1 VSAGVSTSGRTAR
14 RRRSARL
21 TVRRAAFA
29 GGFLVVLALVV
40 GLVYSGSTSRLAD
53 GTQIAGVD
61 VGGLSS
67 ARARALLEERAAAVE
82 KVPVRFTAAGRSW
95 ELAPSQLGIRVDWAA
110 AVEVA
115 EADGDGFGPVR
126 GYRRL
131 HTRLFGAEV
140 TPSVAAFES
149 VLAYAVEDVAKAV
162 DRPAVEASLRRNGL
176 GVRVVAGRAGLELDR
191 ARAAEAIV
199 RALAALERGRP
210 VALPTVRTEP
220 KVTPGDLVGAAERT
234 RVALSAPV
242 TLVVGQKR
250 IRLPRWRIAKLLRLP
265 SGGAVEP
272 EIAGRAADAWFAALQ
287 RSVNRPARDATFRVV
302 PGGIRVVPDAPG
314 RSLDVAG
321 AAELIRKAAFSAER
335 RLVTLPVV
343 VTPAERTTAEAK
355 AMGITGV
362 VGSYTTTY
370 GGTPGRLANVQL
382 VSELIDGT
390 LIAPGA
396 TFSFNDT
403 TGERNADKG
412 FQEAPVII
420 NGELRNGIGGGVCQV
435 STTVFNAA
443 FEAGLPIG
451 RRTNHALY
459 ISHYPLGRDATV
471 NYPDLD
477 LTFSNDTGSW
487 MLLRAFVNPGAL
499 TVNLYGAPQDRRVE
513 SETGPLTVTGKVPVK
528 RVPDPELVKG
538 KRVIEVVGTPPR
550 ETSVQRR
557 VYSADGELMY
567 ENTWAS
573 YYVGEPTVVRV
584 GTKPKPK
591 PPAAEPDAG
600 EAKADAK
607 AGTTPDA
614 EGAAAAEPAVT
625 TPSATTPRP

>member
-1 VSAGVSTSGRTAR
+1 MSAGVSTSDRTAR
-14 RRRSARL
+14 RRRSTRL
-21 TVRRAAFA
+21 TVRRAALA
-29 GGFLVVLALVV
+29 GGLLVVLALVV
-40 GLVYSGSTSRLAD
+40 GLVYSGSSSRLAD
-53 GTQIAGVD
+53 GTAIAGVD

-67 ARARALLEERAAAVE
+67 AQARALLEERAAAVE
-82 KVPVRFTAAGRSW
+82 KVPVRFTAGGRSW

-115 EADGDGFGPVR
+115 EAEGDGFGPMR

-140 TPSVAAFES
+140 TPAVAVFES
-149 VLAYAVEDVAKAV
+149 VLDYAVKDVAKAV
-162 DRPAVEASLRRNGL
+162 DRPAVEASLRRTGL
-176 GVRVVAGRAGLELDR
+176 DVRVVAGRSGIELDR
-191 ARAAEAIV
+191 ALAAETIV
-199 RALAALERGRP
+199 RSLAAFERGTP

-220 KVTPGDLVGAAERT
+220 KVTPADLAGAAERA

-242 TLVVGQKR
+242 TLAVAQKR

-272 EIAGRAADAWFAALQ
+272 AIAGKAADAWFASLQ

-321 AAELIRKAAFSAER
+321 AAELIRRAAFSAER
-335 RLVTLPVV
+335 RLVTLPLV

-370 GGTPGRLANVQL
+370 GGTPGRLENVRL

-420 NGELRNGIGGGVCQV
+420 NGELQSGIGGGVCQV

-513 SETGPLTVTGKVPVK
+513 SETEPLTVTGKVPVK

-538 KRVIEVVGTPPR
+538 KRVIEAIGTPPR
-550 ETSVQRR
+550 ETSVHRR
-557 VYSADGELMY
+557 VYSAGGELMY

-573 YYVGEPTVVRV
+573 SYVGEPTVVRV

-591 PPAAEPDAG
+591 PPAVAPGVG
-600 EAKADAK
+600 EANAA
-607 AGTTPDA
+607 AQPTTEP
-614 EGAAAAEPAVT
+614 EAAEPTVT
-625 TPSATTPRP
+625 SPAATTPRP

>member
-1 VSAGVSTSGRTAR
+1 MSAGVSTSGRTAR
-14 RRRSARL
+14 RRRFAAL
-21 TVRRAAFA
+21 TARRAALA
-29 GGFLVVLALVV
+29 GGLLVLLALVV
-40 GLVYSGSTSRLAD
+40 GVAYSGSSSRLAD
-53 GTQIAGVD
+53 GTEIAGVG
-61 VGGLSS
+61 VGGLS
-67 ARARALLEERAAAVE
+67 ARQAQTLLEQRAAAVE
-82 KVPVRFTAAGRSW
+82 KVPVRFTAGGRSW

-115 EADGDGFGPVR
+115 AAESDGFGPMR

-140 TPSVAAFES
+140 TPSVAVFES
-149 VLAYAVEDVAKAV
+149 VLAYAVADVAKAV
-162 DRPAVEASLRRNGL
+162 DRPAVEASLRRRGL
-176 GVRVVAGRAGLELDR
+176 GVQVVAGRAGLELDR
-191 ARAAEAIV
+191 AVATETIV
-199 RALAALERGRP
+199 RALASLDRGTP
-210 VALPTVRTEP
+210 VALPTARTEP
-220 KVTPGDLVGAAERT
+220 KVTPDDLTDAARRT

-250 IRLPRWRIAKLLRLP
+250 IRLPRWTIARLLRLP

-272 EIAGRAADAWFAALQ
+272 AIAGTAADRWFASLQ
-287 RSVNRPARDATFRVV
+287 ETVNRPARDATFRVV
-302 PGGIRVVPDAPG
+302 PGGIRVAPDAAG

-335 RLVTLPVV
+335 RRVTLPLV
-343 VTPAERTTAEAK
+343 VTPAERSTAEAK

-370 GGTPGRLANVQL
+370 GGTPGRLANVKL
-382 VSELIDGT
+382 VAELIDGT

-396 TFSFNDT
+396 TFSFNAT

-487 MLLRAFVNPGAL
+487 MLVRTFVNPGAL

-513 SETGPLTVTGKVPVK
+513 SETEPLTVTGKVPVK
-528 RVPDPELVKG
+528 RIPDPELVKG

-557 VYSADGELMY
+557 VYAAGGELLY

-591 PPAAEPDAG
+591 PPVEPAAG
-600 EAKADAK
+600 TGDAK
-607 AGTTPDA
+607 AGADGP
-614 EGAAAAEPAVT
+614 EVPATDPTVT
-625 TPSATTPRP
+625 TPSAAPRP